1 MNEETFKCA
10 CESCG
15 GRVEVPKSSAGIS
28 TECPHCQQLMT
39 LINPDE
45 RVKTGNSFPKTR
57 ETGRFSPPSA
67 SSDIS
72 KQRYR
77 PSARTSSIKKNPAS
91 PPGKDWQTTFYLSFF
106 LGHLGVDRFY
116 SGNIGLGF
124 AKALTCGGCGIWALY
139 DLIMLYN
146 EKYFDGSG
154 HCLRPETQEQKET
167 AKKFFI
173 IMLAISIVTLVIT
186 EILL

>member
-77 PSARTSSIKKNPAS
+77 PSARTSSIKKNRAS

-124 AKALTCGGCGIWALY
+124 AKALTCGGCGIWTTY
-139 DLIMLYN
+139 DLAMLMN

-154 HCLRPETQEQKET
+154 HCLRPETQGQKKT
-167 AKKFFI
+167 ALVVT
-173 IMLAISIVTLVIT
+173 IMTLVVSVIIVIT
-186 EILL
+186 TEL